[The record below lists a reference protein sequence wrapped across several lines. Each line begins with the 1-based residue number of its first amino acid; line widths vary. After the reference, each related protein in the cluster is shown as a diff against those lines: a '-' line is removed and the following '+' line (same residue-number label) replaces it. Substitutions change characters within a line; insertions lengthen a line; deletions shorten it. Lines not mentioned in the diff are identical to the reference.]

1 MNMKTATNQ
10 TNNDV
15 SEKLS
20 FLSDV
25 LQIINT
31 YLNVKQTSS
40 DEIMKELQKQDNVY
54 FESILKQLNN
64 IDKRLE
70 RLECLENFTQEEK
83 CQIKEK

>member
-1 MNMKTATNQ
+1 MNKKITTNQ

-31 YLNVKQTSS
+31 YLNIKQTSS

-70 RLECLENFTQEEK
+70 CLENFIQDEK
-83 CQIKEK
+83 CRAKEK